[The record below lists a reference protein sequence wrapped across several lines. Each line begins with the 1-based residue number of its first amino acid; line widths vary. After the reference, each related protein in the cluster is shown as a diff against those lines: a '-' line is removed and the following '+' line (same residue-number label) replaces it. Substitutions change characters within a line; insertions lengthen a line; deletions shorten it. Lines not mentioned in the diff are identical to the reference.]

1 MIVFQVTLDNVGYF
15 FWQFLLVSMHILLV
29 PYFSGSAETDVF
41 YEVGN
46 WTVFWWQAVSGM
58 SVPEIAIIA

>member
-46 WTVFWWQAVSGM
+46 
-58 SVPEIAIIA
+58 